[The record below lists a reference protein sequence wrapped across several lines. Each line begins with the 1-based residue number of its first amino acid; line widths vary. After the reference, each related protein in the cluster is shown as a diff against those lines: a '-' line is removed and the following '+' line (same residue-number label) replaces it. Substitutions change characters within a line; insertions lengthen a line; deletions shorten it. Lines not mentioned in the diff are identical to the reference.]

1 MAQWTPK
8 SLRSRMII
16 LTVIIVNIPIMV
28 AGYMMKLS
36 AEESLLEEKR
46 SKLSIVAY
54 LLDRRLGAD
63 DFDGILSRYDMTRS
77 DRETQIM
84 VLNRYLAAVTD
95 EIASSS
101 QGMGAGFYSRDLDA
115 ILTYGPSA
123 SYGYTVGW
131 SIPSDHPGRDV
142 MARNE
147 YRVQSGTLVRGNIM
161 NAMRP
166 LERNDKVIG
175 YIFVNELTDDV
186 QAQLAAMDRGIS
198 FSIAIGMLVGFVLI
212 FRLTDGIVR
221 DVQRIVEGI
230 RRMKFD
236 LTRPISGLKGEL
248 DEIAV
253 SINEMAATLDRAK
266 RAERLATLGELMAG
280 VAHEIRNPLTGIK
293 GFLQYFQ
300 QAGSEEER
308 QKYLPMI
315 LREVERMNRIIETLL
330 YFARPY
336 RGTVSPVDLRKI
348 INDCILLVQGRDD
361 SRQIVFTV
369 EIDSNLPMVDLDEE
383 HLEQVCLNLLINAVQ
398 AIDGALGAITVQAK
412 LSDDEQQIDIQIADT
427 GSGIP
432 PDIRSKVMDPFFTT
446 KPAGT
451 GLGLAVVNR
460 FVTAQGGSI
469 VLSDRPGGGT
479 VIRLLLPHGASKE
492 VIV

>member
-315 LREVERMNRIIETLL
+315 LREVDRMNRIIETLL

-336 RGTVSPVDLRKI
+336 RGAASPVDLRKI
-348 INDCILLVQGRDD
+348 INDCILLVQGRGD
-361 SRQIVFTV
+361 SRQIIFEVKMNN
-369 EIDSNLPMVDLDEE
+369 NLPLVDLDEE
-383 HLEQVCLNLLINAVQ
+383 HLEQVFLNLLINAVQ
-398 AIDGALGAITVQAK
+398 AIDVPPGIITIQAD
-412 LSDDEQQIDIQIADT
+412 LTDDGRQIDIRVTDT

-432 PDIRSKVMDPFFTT
+432 PDIKGKVMDPFFTT

-451 GLGLAVVNR
+451 GLGLAVVSR

-469 VLSDRPGGGT
+469 TLSDRPGGGT
-479 VIRLLLPHGASKE
+479 IIRILLPHGASKE